1 MRMPG
6 SGPRERGRV
15 FGPGVREDVERE
27 IRAHLELRAQELVDE
42 GWAPEEA
49 IREAKRRFGN
59 LEAVARSCRA
69 ITERQIR
76 AERRTGMWDAFVQD
90 LRYGLRTLAKAPEFT
105 LVAVL
110 TLGLGIG
117 ANTAIY
123 SVVDS
128 VLLNP
133 LPFEEPEDI
142 LWVRERSTSGNPM
155 YVAWAN
161 FTDWRAEQGSFS
173 SMAAYN
179 YSTTTILGGEQPLV
193 GQVSRVTDG
202 LWDIFRAQAVVGRL
216 TTPADH
222 EPGAEPVGVVSEGFW
237 SNELGAVDLDDLVLD
252 VNGTRHR
259 IVGVAGDGFAFPG
272 ETDLWIPV
280 AEDSQSPYRS
290 SHNWEVVGR
299 LASGSAPAAATEE
312 MYGLTM
318 RLVESSEEYPSEYLA
333 TGVVIRSLH
342 EHLVG
347 SSRRPL
353 LLLLGAA
360 GLVLLVACTNL
371 ASTLLARGATRSR
384 ELAVRASVGASRR
397 RIARQLLTESTLL
410 AVAGTAVGLGIAYL
424 VLDGLRALG
433 PEAVPRLS
441 EVGMDGTVLGY
452 AAAIAGVTVLVFGL
466 LPARRLSRA
475 EAGDALREGGR
486 GNAADRRASIWRVL
500 VAGEV
505 ALALVLLVASGL
517 VVRSFQQ
524 LLREDAGFD
533 AQDVTAMT
541 MSLSQGKYG
550 SPAEHAAWHRAFIE
564 EARALPGVSA
574 AGFISSIPL
583 RGFFPSGRM
592 ELDGDLEKFA
602 DAGYVIADGGAFEA
616 LDVPLLRGRVFDERD
631 GPDGVHVAVVSQS
644 FADQY
649 WPGQDPI
656 GKTVTGGGMDDL
668 YDQQLFSQVVGVVG
682 DVRYRGLDREPV
694 PTVYFHY
701 LQRPFR
707 AQYSAYVLV
716 ESQGGDPAV
725 LTAPLRANL
734 QRLDPDV
741 PPRIEPLRETVRA
754 SVGSERFTVLL
765 LGGFAGLALVLAGAG
780 IYGVVSYQV
789 AQRTREMGIRLA
801 LGGAP
806 AAVRRMVV
814 GQSLS
819 VVAVG
824 LAVGMVGVLAGGRIV
839 QALLYGVEPSDPVSL
854 AVSAL
859 LLGGAAWLASWVPAV
874 RGTKVDPM
882 ITMRAD

>member
-1 MRMPG
+1 
-6 SGPRERGRV
+6 
-15 FGPGVREDVERE
+15 
-27 IRAHLELRAQELVDE
+27 
-42 GWAPEEA
+42 
-49 IREAKRRFGN
+49 
-59 LEAVARSCRA
+59 
-69 ITERQIR
+69 
-76 AERRTGMWDAFVQD
+76 MWDAFVQD
-90 LRYGLRTLAKAPEFT
+90 LRYGLRTLAKAPEFAF
-105 LVAVL
+105 VAVV

-123 SVVDS
+123 SVGDS
-128 VLLNP
+128 VLLN
-133 LPFEEPEDI
+133 LPHYEEPDDI
-142 LWVRERSTSGNPM
+142 LWVRERNTSGNPM

-161 FTDWRAEQGSFS
+161 FADWRAEQGSFS
-173 SMAAYN
+173 SLAAFN
-179 YSTTTILGGEQPLV
+179 YSTTTILGGAQPLV
-193 GQVSRVTDG
+193 GQVSLVTDG
-202 LWDIFRAQAVVGRL
+202 IWSVFRAQAVRGRL

-222 EPGAEPVGVVSEGFW
+222 QPGAEPVGVVSERFW
-237 SNELGAVDLDDLVLD
+237 ANELGGAELDDLFLD

-259 IVGVAGDGFAFPG
+259 IVGVAGGGFAFPG
-272 ETDLWIPV
+272 ASDLWVPV
-280 AEDSQSPYRS
+280 AEDDQSSYRS

-299 LASGSAPAAATEE
+299 LAPGNSPEVATEE
-312 MYGLTM
+312 MHALTM
-318 RLVESSEEYPSEYLA
+318 RLVESSQEYPSEYLA
-333 TGVVIRSLH
+333 TGVVVRSLH
-342 EHLVG
+342 EQTVG
-347 SSRRPL
+347 ASRRPL

-384 ELAVRASVGASRR
+384 ELAVRASLGAPRS
-397 RIARQLLTESTLL
+397 RIARQLLTESVLL
-410 AVAGTAVGLGIAYL
+410 AGAGTVVGLGFASL

-433 PEAVPRLS
+433 PEAVPRLG

-452 AAAIAGVTVLVFGL
+452 AVGIAVATVLVFGL
-466 LPARRLSRA
+466 VPARRLSRT
-475 EAGDALREGGR
+475 EAGDALRDGGR
-486 GNAADRRASIWRVL
+486 GNAADGRASIWRVL

-524 LLREDAGFD
+524 LLREDTGFD
-533 AQDVTAMT
+533 AADVTAMT

-550 SPAEHAAWHRAFIE
+550 SPAEQAAWHRAFIE
-564 EARALPGVSA
+564 EARALPA
-574 AGFISSIPL
+574 AGFISSVPFS
-583 RGFFPSGRM
+583 GFFPSGRM

-602 DAGYVIADGGAFEA
+602 DAGYVIADAGAFEA
-616 LDVPLLRGRVFDERD
+616 LDVPLLRGRLFDERD
-631 GPDGVHVAVVSQS
+631 GPEGVHVAVVSQS

-649 WPGQDPI
+649 WPGEDPI

-668 YDQQLFSQVVGVVG
+668 YEERPFSEVVGVVG
-682 DVRYRGLDREPV
+682 DVRYRSLDREPV

-716 ESQGGDPAV
+716 ESEGEDPGM

-765 LGGFAGLALVLAGAG
+765 LGGFAVLALILAGAG

-819 VVAVG
+819 VVGVG
-824 LAVGMVGVLAGGRIV
+824 LALGIVGVLAGGRV
-839 QALLYGVEPSDPVSL
+839 VRALLYGIEPSDPLSL
-854 AVSAL
+854 VGSAL
-859 LLGGAAWLASWVPAV
+859 LLGGAAWLASWIPAA
-874 RGTKVDPM
+874 RGTRVDPM
-882 ITMRAD
+882 ITMRAE

>member
-1 MRMPG
+1 MPG

-15 FGPGVREDVERE
+15 FGPSVGEDVDRE
-27 IRAHLELRAQELVDE
+27 IHAHLDLRAQELMDE
-42 GWAPEEA
+42 GWSPEQA
-49 IREAKRRFGN
+49 AREAERRFGN
-59 LEAVARSCRA
+59 LEEVARSCRA

-90 LRYGLRTLAKAPEFT
+90 LRYGLRTLFRTPEFT

-133 LPFEEPEDI
+133 LPYEEPDDI
-142 LWVRERSTSGNPM
+142 LWVRERNTSGNPM
-155 YVAWAN
+155 RVAWAN
-161 FTDWRAEQGSFS
+161 FVDWRAEQGSFS
-173 SMAAYN
+173 SLAAYN
-179 YSTTTILGGEQPLV
+179 DGTTTILGGEQPLV
-193 GQVSRVTDG
+193 GRVSRVTDG
-202 LWDIFRAQAVVGRL
+202 LWGVFRVRALRGRL

-222 EPGAEPVGVVSEGFW
+222 QPGAEPVGVVSEQFW
-237 SNELGAVDLDDLVLD
+237 SAELGGADLDDLFLE
-252 VNGTRHR
+252 VNGTRLR
-259 IVGVAGDGFAFPG
+259 IVGVAGDGFRFPG

-280 AEDSQSPYRS
+280 DEDAQSMYRS

-299 LASGSAPAAATEE
+299 LAPGGGAGAATEE
-312 MYGLTM
+312 MHALTM

-333 TGVVIRSLH
+333 TGVVVRSLH

-347 SSRRPL
+347 ASRRPL

-384 ELAVRASVGASRR
+384 ELAVRASLGAPRH
-397 RIARQLLTESTLL
+397 RIVRQLLTESMLL
-410 AVAGTAVGLGIAYL
+410 AGAGTFVGLGIAYL

-433 PEAVPRLS
+433 PEAIPRLS

-452 AAAIAGVTVLVFGL
+452 AVAIAGLTVLVFGL

-475 EAGDALREGGR
+475 EAGEALREGGR
-486 GNAADRRASIWRVL
+486 GNAAARGASIWRFL

-524 LLREDAGFD
+524 LLREDAGFH
-533 AQDVTAMT
+533 AEDVTAMT

-550 SPAEHAAWHRAFIE
+550 SPAEHAAWHRAFIQ

-583 RGFFPSGRM
+583 GGSFPSGRM
-592 ELDGDLEKFA
+592 ELDGDLEKLA
-602 DAGYVIADGGAFEA
+602 DAGYVITDAGAFEA
-616 LDVPLLRGRVFDERD
+616 LDVPLLRGRLFDESD

-644 FADQY
+644 FADRY
-649 WPGQDPI
+649 WPGEDPI

-668 YDQQLFSQVVGVVG
+668 YEDRPFSEVVGVVG

-716 ESQGGDPAV
+716 ESEGVDPGV
-725 LTAPLRANL
+725 LTAPLRSNL

-754 SVGSERFTVLL
+754 SVGSERFMVIL
-765 LGGFAGLALVLAGAG
+765 LGGFAALALVLAGAG

-814 GQSLS
+814 GQSLA
-819 VVAVG
+819 VVGIG
-824 LAVGMVGVLAGGRIV
+824 LAAGIVGVLAGGRIV

-854 AVSAL
+854 AGSAL
-859 LLGGAAWLASWVPAV
+859 LLGGAAWLASWVPAA
-874 RGTKVDPM
+874 RGTRVDPM
-882 ITMRAD
+882 ITMRTE

>member
-1 MRMPG
+1 
-6 SGPRERGRV
+6 
-15 FGPGVREDVERE
+15 
-27 IRAHLELRAQELVDE
+27 
-42 GWAPEEA
+42 
-49 IREAKRRFGN
+49 
-59 LEAVARSCRA
+59 
-69 ITERQIR
+69 
-76 AERRTGMWDAFVQD
+76 MWDAFVQD
-90 LRYGLRTLAKAPEFT
+90 LRYGLRTLAKAPEFA

-133 LPFEEPEDI
+133 LPYEEPDDI
-142 LWVRERSTSGNPM
+142 LWVRERNTSGNPM

-161 FTDWRAEQGSFS
+161 FEDWRSEQSSFAS
-173 SMAAYN
+173 LAAYN
-179 YSTTTILGGEQPLV
+179 FSTTTILGGTQPLV
-193 GQVSRVTDG
+193 GQVSLVTEG
-202 LWDIFRAQAVVGRL
+202 LWSVFRAQAVRGRL

-222 EPGAEPVGVVSEGFW
+222 QPGAEPVGVVSEGFW
-237 SNELGAVDLDDLVLD
+237 SNELGAAELDDLFLD

-259 IVGVAGDGFAFPG
+259 IVGVVGDGFAFPG
-272 ETDLWIPV
+272 ESDLWVPV
-280 AEDSQSPYRS
+280 AEDGQSTYRS

-299 LASGSAPAAATEE
+299 LAAGSSPEAATEE
-312 MYGLTM
+312 MHALTM

-342 EHLVG
+342 EQLVG
-347 SSRRPL
+347 GSRRPL

-384 ELAVRASVGASRR
+384 ELAVRASLGAPRN
-397 RIARQLLTESTLL
+397 RIARQLLTESALL
-410 AVAGTAVGLGIAYL
+410 AGAGTLVGLGIARF

-433 PEAVPRLS
+433 PEAVPRLN
-441 EVGMDGTVLGY
+441 EVGMDATVMGYAVGIALLTVL
-452 AAAIAGVTVLVFGL
+452 AFGL
-466 LPARRLSRA
+466 VPARRLSRA
-475 EAGDALREGGR
+475 EAGEALREGGR
-486 GNAADRRASIWRVL
+486 GNAADRRSSIWRVL

-524 LLREDAGFD
+524 LLREDTGFD
-533 AQDVTAMT
+533 ARDVAAMT

-550 SPAEHAAWHRAFIE
+550 SPAEQAAWHQAFIE

-574 AGFISSIPL
+574 AGFISSVPL
-583 RGFFPSGRM
+583 SGFFPSGRM

-602 DAGYVIADGGAFEA
+602 DAGYVIADAGAFEA
-616 LDVPLLRGRVFDERD
+616 LDVPLLRGRLFDQRD

-649 WPGQDPI
+649 WPGEDPI
-656 GKTVTGGGMDDL
+656 GKSVTGGGMDDL
-668 YDQQLFSQVVGVVG
+668 YEERPFSQVVGVVG
-682 DVRYRGLDREPV
+682 DVRYRSLDREPV

-716 ESQGGDPAV
+716 ESQGDDPGV

-741 PPRIEPLRETVRA
+741 PPRIEPLRETVQA

-765 LGGFAGLALVLAGAG
+765 LGGFAGLALILAGAG

-806 AAVRRMVV
+806 GAVRRMVV
-814 GQSLS
+814 GQSLA
-819 VVAVG
+819 VVGIG
-824 LAVGMVGVLAGGRIV
+824 LAVGVVGVLAGGRIV
-839 QALLYGVEPSDPVSL
+839 QALLYGVEPSDPLSL
-854 AVSAL
+854 GGSAL
-859 LLGGAAWLASWVPAV
+859 LLGAAAWLASWVPAV

-882 ITMRAD
+882 ITMRAE